1 MNLTNVSGEIHGKK
15 NEESAKV
22 EMTAK
27 NLSWSYQDAGV
38 DTEKEEEGLKLLV
51 SRIKKTWPGGKEF
64 GSVKLDIGY
73 FANVIDLGGI
83 GLAIS
88 ADGVGTKVL
97 IAQMMDKYDT
107 VGIDCVAMNVNDIIC
122 VGARPVS
129 MVDYIAIQE
138 AKPRLLDEIAIG
150 LCEGAKR
157 ANISISGGEIA
168 QLQDIING
176 QEEGYGFDLAGMA
189 VGTVALDKI
198 IIGKNI
204 NDGDVIIGLE
214 SNGIH
219 SNGATLARQAFFQK
233 NKFTVKST
241 FPELDC
247 PLGEEL
253 LKPTFIYVRE
263 TMEMLDLGLDI
274 KALVHITS
282 DGFLNL
288 TRVESAVAYHIEKLP
303 PIPPIFDLIK
313 KFGKITD
320 EEMFR
325 VYNMGIGFCVLVS
338 PKDADRV
345 ISIARSHGKRAHRIG
360 YAKADELRRVYV
372 QEKDLV
378 GQGKRFEK
386 VKS

>member
-1 MNLTNVSGEIHGKK
+1 MKLANVSDKIHGKE
-15 NEESAKV
+15 NEDPGNV
-22 EMTAK
+22 ELTA
-27 NLSWSYQDAGV
+27 SGSSGSYQDAGV
-38 DTEKEEEGLKLLV
+38 DTEREEEGLKLLV

-64 GSVKLDIGY
+64 GAVKLDIGY

-97 IAQMMDKYDT
+97 VAQMMDKYDT
-107 VGIDCVAMNVNDIIC
+107 VGIDCVAMNVNDILC

-129 MVDYIAIQE
+129 MVDYIALQDP
-138 AKPRLLDEIAIG
+138 KPRLLDEIAIG
-150 LCEGAKR
+150 LCEGAKM

-176 QEEGYGFDLAGMA
+176 QQEGYGFDLAGMA

-198 IIGKNI
+198 IIGENI
-204 NDGDVIIGLE
+204 DDGDVIIGLE
-214 SNGIH
+214 SSGIH
-219 SNGATLARQAFFQK
+219 SNGATLARRAFFQQ
-233 NKFTVKST
+233 NNFTCQSE
-241 FPELDC
+241 FSELDC

-253 LKPTFIYVRE
+253 LKPTYIYVKE
-263 TMEMLDLGLDI
+263 IMEMLDLGLDI
-274 KALVHITS
+274 KALAHITS

-288 TRVESAVAYHIEKLP
+288 TRVVSPVAYHIEELP
-303 PIPPIFDLIK
+303 PIPPIFELIK
-313 KFGKITD
+313 KHGRITE

-325 VYNMGIGFCVLVS
+325 VYNMGIGFCILVS

-360 YAKADELRRVYV
+360 YATPDELRRVYV
-372 QEKDLV
+372 REKGLI
-378 GQGKRFEK
+378 GQGKTFERA
-386 VKS
+386 KS